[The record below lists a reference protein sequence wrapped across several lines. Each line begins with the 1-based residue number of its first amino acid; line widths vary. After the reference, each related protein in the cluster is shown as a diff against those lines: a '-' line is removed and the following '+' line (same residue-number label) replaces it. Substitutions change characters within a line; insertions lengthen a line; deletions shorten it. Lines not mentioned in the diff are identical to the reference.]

1 MEGVPVRPHLAL
13 GPTSFLAPNIENLG
27 GRDMSATRE
36 PQYVRRCFKMPE
48 EAEEYV
54 QQLLDIFW
62 VGDEGVL
69 EAVKATLE
77 VYTRVALKCLNDR
90 TKGDDAA
97 LGS

>member
-1 MEGVPVRPHLAL
+1 
-13 GPTSFLAPNIENLG
+13 
-27 GRDMSATRE
+27 
-36 PQYVRRCFKMPE
+36 MPE